1 MGEVVEE
8 KRQRISIPEMSE
20 TELHKLSEQ
29 VRPVKDFRSFSQK
42 TGLHFIEMKPLDTP
56 DLHLSVPFLEN
67 ARPATKADGLR
78 VLADITTYHIFARG
92 HHAYFKPTISE
103 VLRQIPEEYLD
114 RVVAFEIVERV
125 EENGHM
131 NEGWKVIQDS
141 DGESGGLHSV
151 TTRLYVP
158 KE

>member
-1 MGEVVEE
+1 
-8 KRQRISIPEMSE
+8 MSDVQ
-20 TELHKLSEQ
+20 LHKLSERI
-29 VRPVKDFRSFSQK
+29 RPVKYFRSFSQK
-42 TGLHFIEMKPLDTP
+42 TGLHFIEMKPPRAP
-56 DLHLSVPFLEN
+56 DKHLIVPFLED
-67 ARPATKADGLR
+67 ALPAAKADGLR

-114 RVVAFEIVERV
+114 KVVAFEIVERA